1 MRLGTPSTR
10 AAAGWSSGAM
20 VARYTHALSGK
31 LAVDEFRRRWIQVLE
46 TKYPDELGV
55 SMGLR
60 KSIVIHLFTVCLFSI
75 GISTISVNS
84 VQANEGDDCG
94 FGRLDLGD
102 GDCMDYFWDEIDN
115 NDGFSRRYTIY
126 IDGDNTDD
134 DGNNY
139 FMEVQCSAKKLTVL
153 VYTDPVGMYP
163 DTNRSGLG
171 TALVRIDGGKIKS
184 YTYKRMSDSSGI
196 ALKSPKVLTSAMLKG
211 RVKIA
216 FKIPAIYGY
225 QVANFAISDFSSY
238 QATFKSRG
246 CPLS

>member
-1 MRLGTPSTR
+1 MRLR
-10 AAAGWSSGAM
+10 
-20 VARYTHALSGK
+20 K
-31 LAVDEFRRRWIQVLE
+31 LTL
-46 TKYPDELGV
+46 
-55 SMGLR
+55 
-60 KSIVIHLFTVCLFSI
+60 IHLLTVCLFSI
-75 GISTISVNS
+75 GLSTFSTNP

-94 FGRLDLGD
+94 FGKLDLVD

-134 DGNNY
+134 DGNDY

-171 TALVRIDGGKIKS
+171 TALVRIDGGKIKN
-184 YTYKRMSDSSGI
+184 YTYTRMSDSSGI

-238 QATFKSRG
+238 QATFRSRG

>member
-1 MRLGTPSTR
+1 MGFKKIK
-10 AAAGWSSGAM
+10 
-20 VARYTHALSGK
+20 VAK
-31 LAVDEFRRRWIQVLE
+31 L
-46 TKYPDELGV
+46 
-55 SMGLR
+55 
-60 KSIVIHLFTVCLFSI
+60 IVVCVASFSI
-75 GISTISVNS
+75 LSVPPNA
-84 VQANEGDDCG
+84 VHANEGDDCG
-94 FGRLDLGD
+94 FGRIPYSYDDNFNAL
-102 GDCMDYFWDEIDN
+102 CMDNPWQEIVN

-134 DGNNY
+134 DGNDY

-171 TALVRIDGGKIKS
+171 TALVRIDGGKIKNYM
-184 YTYKRMSDSSGI
+184 YTRMSDSSGI

-211 RVKIA
+211 RGKIA

-238 QATFKSRG
+238 QATFRSRG